1 MAEEEKEVKKSK
13 AELIQEKAAT
23 QAENVAAKEAKRREK
38 LIKKGIDPDDPDF
51 EDDGGVGSKVAVF
64 LATIVIIAI
73 WLGILVL
80 VIKWDVGGFGSTVMY
95 PILKDVPYVNKILQ
109 EVEVPIE
116 QQQYP
121 YTTLSEATEYVKQL
135 EQQLAKVQKKIEK
148 KDERIKELNSQL
160 EKLSAYEEN
169 EAKFEEL
176 KQKFDEEVVFSDNA
190 PDISNYQEYYEAIDP
205 ANAQVIYR
213 QVLEQQK
220 KDKETEDYVAT
231 YSSMKPKKAAAMFDT
246 MMDDNSKLVADI
258 LGAMDTESRAN
269 IMAEMQAE
277 NAAIITAIL
286 EP

>member
-13 AELIQEKAAT
+13 AELIQEKAAKK
-23 QAENVAAKEAKRREK
+23 AEKVAAKEAKRREK

-95 PILKDVPYVNKILQ
+95 PILKDVPYVNKILP

-135 EQQLAKVQKKIEK
+135 EQQLAKAQKKIEK

-169 EAKFEEL
+169 
-176 KQKFDEEVVFSDNA
+176 
-190 PDISNYQEYYEAIDP
+190 
-205 ANAQVIYR
+205 
-213 QVLEQQK
+213 
-220 KDKETEDYVAT
+220 
-231 YSSMKPKKAAAMFDT
+231 
-246 MMDDNSKLVADI
+246 
-258 LGAMDTESRAN
+258 
-269 IMAEMQAE
+269 
-277 NAAIITAIL
+277 
-286 EP
+286 